1 MKYTGKHNEKHRR
14 ENIGILGKTMA
25 TPHRRDLQIKY
36 PHKYKLE
43 AKSQEQVQNCDKN
56 IVVFRVLL
64 SLQVIYNDS
73 HMIGKKIQ
81 LRKEKLAL
89 CCCSVSAQPS

>member
-1 MKYTGKHNEKHRR
+1 MR
-14 ENIGILGKTMA
+14 NIALKIWEYWAKLWQH
-25 TPHRRDLQIKY
+25 HRRDLQIKY

-56 IVVFRVLL
+56 IVVFRVSL

-73 HMIGKKIQ
+73 HMIGK
-81 LRKEKLAL
+81 
-89 CCCSVSAQPS
+89 